1 VNRLTLVLIY
11 QEGLM
16 QKEFNLLIVDRNPHI
31 RNFLKREFQS
41 EGYNIQLAKNGKEF
55 MGLIYSSAPIDL
67 VIIDP
72 DIPDVNQLNL
82 FKSLENR
89 VPTLPFVIHSDLFDY
104 LESTSHISKATFVP
118 KRGSSSETL
127 KDVVWNLLKESYPK
141 KFKAFEDWKK

>member
-1 VNRLTLVLIY
+1 
-11 QEGLM
+11 M

-41 EGYNIQLAKNGKEF
+41 EGYNIQLAKNGRELVD
-55 MGLIYSSAPIDL
+55 LIYGSTPIDL

-72 DIPDVNQLNL
+72 DIPDVSQLNL
-82 FKSLENR
+82 FKSLEDR
-89 VPTLPFVIHSDLFDY
+89 VPTLLFVIHSDLFDY

-141 KFKAFEDWKK
+141 KFKAFEDRKK

>member
-1 VNRLTLVLIY
+1 
-11 QEGLM
+11 M

-41 EGYNIQLAKNGKEF
+41 EGYHIQLAKNGRELVD
-55 MGLIYSSAPIDL
+55 LIYGSTPIDL

-72 DIPDVNQLNL
+72 DIPDVSQLNL
-82 FKSLENR
+82 FKSLEDR

-127 KDVVWNLLKESYPK
+127 KDVVWNLLKASYSK
-141 KFKAFEDWKK
+141 KFKEFEDQKK

>member
-1 VNRLTLVLIY
+1 
-11 QEGLM
+11 M

-41 EGYNIQLAKNGKEF
+41 EGYNIQLAKNSREL
-55 MGLIYSSAPIDL
+55 MGLIYSPAPIDL

-72 DIPDVNQLNL
+72 DIPDVNQLKL
-82 FKSLENR
+82 FKSLEDR
-89 VPTLPFVIHSDLFDY
+89 VPTLPFVIHSDLLDY

-141 KFKAFEDWKK
+141 KFKTFEDRKK

>member
-1 VNRLTLVLIY
+1 
-11 QEGLM
+11 M
-16 QKEFNLLIVDRNPHI
+16 KKEFNLLIVDRNPHI

-41 EGYNIQLAKNGKEF
+41 EGYNIQLAKNGRELV
-55 MGLIYSSAPIDL
+55 GILYSSQPIDL

-72 DIPDVNQLNL
+72 DIPDVSQLNL

-104 LESTSHISKATFVP
+104 LESTSHISKAIFVP

-127 KDVVWNLLKESYPK
+127 KDVVWNLLKESNPK
-141 KFKAFEDWKK
+141 KFKTSEGQKK

>member
-1 VNRLTLVLIY
+1 
-11 QEGLM
+11 M

-41 EGYNIQLAKNGKEF
+41 EGYHIQLAKNGKELVD
-55 MGLIYSSAPIDL
+55 LIYGSTPIDL

-72 DIPDVNQLNL
+72 DIPDVSQLNL
-82 FKSLENR
+82 FKSLEDR
-89 VPTLPFVIHSDLFDY
+89 VPTLLFVIHSDLFDY

-127 KDVVWNLLKESYPK
+127 KDVVWNLLKASYPK
-141 KFKAFEDWKK
+141 KFKTFED

>member
-1 VNRLTLVLIY
+1 
-11 QEGLM
+11 M

-31 RNFLKREFQS
+31 RNFLKRELQF
-41 EGYNIQLAKNGKEF
+41 EGYNILLAKNGKEF
-55 MGLIYSSAPIDL
+55 IGLIYSSARIDL

-72 DIPDVNQLNL
+72 DIPDASRSKLL
-82 FKSLENR
+82 KSLEDR

-104 LESTSHISKATFVP
+104 LESTSHISKAAFVP

-141 KFKAFEDWKK
+141 KFKMFEDGEK